1 LTVVKR
7 LALLTGGDKIKCLK
21 LRKVR
26 LRMLYVA
33 LHEVGFRGLFKDG
46 LMRG

>member
-7 LALLTGGDKIKCLK
+7 LALLTGGDKTKCLK

-26 LRMLYVA
+26 LRMLYVG
-33 LHEVGFRGLFKDG
+33 LQEGDGGGFSKKV
-46 LMRG
+46 